1 MPSSASHQFQ
11 LLYLQFTITLFAP
24 SSQTE
29 LLYNCSI
36 THWLRNLGHQGT
48 ILDLIW
54 WNLVVVQSLSI
65 LFSARILYIYDK
77 CEWLRDH
84 LSWRNVNRLRSAT
97 LIINSVCPP
106 RRRRC
111 PPLGHK
117 ININKSLVNEIPALC
132 HTQTMIRHLGR
143 LMIVQQQLNG
153 VCVCV
158 CVCMSVCIKSAL
170 QCSCENFSASSF
182 Q

>member
-1 MPSSASHQFQ
+1 MKIGHLQKVDGNFLSTGRWNFFINFARWIKSS
-11 LLYLQFTITLFAP
+11 
-24 SSQTE
+24 
-29 LLYNCSI
+29 
-36 THWLRNLGHQGT
+36 HQGT

-65 LFSARILYIYDK
+65 LFSTQILYIYDK

-143 LMIVQQQLNG
+143 LMIVQQQPNG
-153 VCVCV
+153 VGGRGAKCSTQSLKNTCRFHFIEYLCVPR
-158 CVCMSVCIKSAL
+158 
-170 QCSCENFSASSF
+170 
-182 Q
+182 